1 MLVFLS
7 SYWTEVKRPSPNHH
21 HASLGTQKPHSKLT
35 KCASLEWGTLGMD
48 SSARTLLLE
57 SGGFDFGLEWESGF
71 LPGVE
76 SAFERPNIVVAVGL
90 ESLRQT
96 GA

>member
-1 MLVFLS
+1 M
-7 SYWTEVKRPSPNHH
+7 EPS
-21 HASLGTQKPHSKLT
+21 G
-35 KCASLEWGTLGMD
+35 
-48 SSARTLLLE
+48 RTLLLE

-76 SAFERPNIVVAVGL
+76 SAFERPNILITMGL